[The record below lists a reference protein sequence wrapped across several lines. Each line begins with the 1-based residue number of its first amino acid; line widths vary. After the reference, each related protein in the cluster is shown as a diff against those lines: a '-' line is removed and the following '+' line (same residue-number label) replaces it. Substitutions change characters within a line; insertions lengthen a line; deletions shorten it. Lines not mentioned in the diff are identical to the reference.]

1 MDIREFLD
9 DMDRELTEQ
18 IKARQTRQI
27 NAVIVDNAVT
37 VEDPLMYDRLQERIY
52 ALDADQIDELHHL
65 LGLNYLP

>member
-18 IKARQTRQI
+18 IKARQIRQI
-27 NAVIVDNAVT
+27 NAVIVDNTIT
-37 VEDPLMYDRLQERIY
+37 VEDPLVYDRLQERIY
-52 ALDADQIDELHHL
+52 ALDADQIDDLHHL